1 MLKITQT
8 ALSTITKETLNTTT
22 EGKKPLVRLSMGIG

>member
-8 ALSTITKETLNTTT
+8 ALSIITKETLNNPHDGT
-22 EGKKPLVRLSMGIG
+22 KPMVRLSMGIG